1 MYAHKTEH
9 FYHFQKHNFD
19 TLIVKFIF
27 DGQQIAEMIAEIREI
42 IIPQN

>member
-1 MYAHKTEH
+1 LLNL
-9 FYHFQKHNFD
+9 F
-19 TLIVKFIF
+19 F